1 MSADGIWRRC
11 HPIFAVFI
19 GDYPEQALVTCTY
32 NGRCPKCLVSRD
44 QLGQFRSFPPHTTS
58 DAMKT
63 YRLADGDVHVFHRSC
78 REAGLKPVF
87 HPFWE
92 SLPFADIFLSITPDI
107 LHQLLQG
114 VVKHVVGWLASPT
127 VFGSVAINARCRSL
141 PPNHHIRL
149 FTNGITTLSRV
160 SGQEHKNMCSIL
172 LGLIVDLPLPGGHVP
187 SRVVKA
193 VRALLDFLY
202 LAQFPSH
209 TTETLRHLQDS
220 LARFHDNKA
229 VFVDL
234 GTRRDFN
241 LPKLHALLHY
251 GSSILLFGTTDNYNT
266 EQTER
271 LHIDFTKNAYR
282 ATNHKEEY
290 LQMTTW
296 LERRE
301 KVQRH
306 AAFIKREQGGDHDS
320 DELGTQT
327 DLATPTG
334 ALQAHNGYLRMPQHP
349 TVKAVPFDDLVRKYG
364 AIDFPDALA
373 DFIAR
378 TNHPG
383 ASTGTLRGRAGDTLI
398 PFRTVAVFHRI
409 RFVASTR
416 ASADC
421 EKTETVDAV
430 NATPARIDLHG
441 RIIPSR
447 FDTVLVHNGQDRARI
462 NKGKFSYQ

>member
-11 HPIFAVFI
+11 HPIFAVFV

-32 NGRCPKCLVSRD
+32 NGHCPKCLVSRK
-44 QLGQFRSFPPHTTS
+44 QIGEFRSFPPCTTS

-63 YRLADGDVHVFHRSC
+63 YRLADGDVHVFHKAC
-78 REAGLKPVF
+78 CEAGLKPVF

-114 VVKHVVGWLASPT
+114 VVKHVVAWLTSPT
-127 VFGSVAINARCRSL
+127 VFGSVVINARCRSL

-149 FTNGITTLSRV
+149 FMNGITMLSRV

-172 LGLIVDLPLPGGHVP
+172 LGLIIDLPLPGGHAP

-193 VRALLDFLY
+193 VRALLDLLY
-202 LAQFPSH
+202 LAQFSSH
-209 TTETLRHLQDS
+209 TTKTLHRLQDS

-229 VFVDL
+229 VFVAL
-234 GTRRDFN
+234 GTRVDFN
-241 LPKLHALLHY
+241 LPKLHSLLHY

-271 LHIDFTKNAYR
+271 LHIDFTKNAYC

-306 AAFIKREQGGDHDS
+306 AAFIEREQGGDHDK
-320 DELGTQT
+320 LGTQT
-327 DLATPTG
+327 DLATPIG

-349 TVKAVPFDDLVRKYG
+349 TVKAVSFDDLVRKYG

-373 DFIAR
+373 DFIAHM
-378 TNHPG
+378 NHPG
-383 ASTGTLRGRAGDTLI
+383 TSAVTLRARAGDTLI
-398 PFRTVAVFHRI
+398 PFRAVAVFHRI
-409 RFVASTR
+409 RFVAS
-416 ASADC
+416 ADC
-421 EKTETVDAV
+421 EKSETVDAV
-430 NATPARIDLHG
+430 NAMPARIDLHG
-441 RIIPSR
+441 RIVPSR
-447 FDTVLVHNGQDRARI
+447 FDTVLVHNGQDCARI
-462 NKGKFSYQ
+462 NRGMFSYQYID

>member
-1 MSADGIWRRC
+1 MSVDGIWRRC

-19 GDYPEQALVTCTY
+19 GDYPEQGLVTCTY

-44 QLGQFRSFPPHTTS
+44 QIGEFRSFPLRTTS

-63 YRLADGDVHVFHRSC
+63 YCLADEEVHVFHRAC
-78 REAGLKPVF
+78 REAGVKPVF

-92 SLPFADIFLSITPDI
+92 SLPFADIFQSITPDI

-114 VVKHVVGWLASPT
+114 VAKHVIAWLTSPT

-149 FTNGITTLSRV
+149 FANGITTLSRV

-172 LGLIVDLPLPGGHVP
+172 LGLVVDLPLPGGQVP
-187 SRVVKA
+187 SRVIKA
-193 VRALLDFLY
+193 VRALLDFIY
-202 LAQFPSH
+202 LAKFSSH
-209 TTETLRHLQDS
+209 TSETLHHLQDS

-234 GTRRDFN
+234 GTRENFN

-251 GSSILLFGTTDNYNT
+251 RPSILLFGTTDNYST

-282 ATNHKEEY
+282 ATNHKGEY

-306 AAFIKREQGGDHDS
+306 AVFIKQEQDGHREP
-320 DELGTQT
+320 GTQT
-327 DLATPTG
+327 ELVMPIG
-334 ALQAHNGYLRMPQHP
+334 PLKAHNGYLRMVQHP
-349 TVKAVPFDDLVRKYG
+349 TVKAVLFDDLVRKYG
-364 AIDFPDALA
+364 AIDFPDALG
-373 DFIAR
+373 DFIAHM
-378 TNHPG
+378 NHPG
-383 ASTGTLRGRAGDTLI
+383 ASTTALHAHAADTLI
-398 PFRTVAVFHRI
+398 PFRAVPVFHRI
-409 RFVASTR
+409 RFVAS
-416 ASADC
+416 ADC
-421 EKTETVDAV
+421 ENSGTVDAV
-430 NATPARIDLHG
+430 NATPERIDLH
-441 RIIPSR
+441 RHVVPSR
-447 FDTVLVHNGQDRARI
+447 FDTVLVRNGQDRARA
-462 NKGKFSYQ
+462 NKGKFSYQT